1 MVLMSQGIDCHKTI
15 IKRSRLTSKLTGAE
29 SSTEHKNKACK
40 IEVLR
45 RCIK

>member
-1 MVLMSQGIDCHKTI
+1 MVLISQGIDCHKTI
-15 IKRSRLTSKLTGAE
+15 IKISKLTGAE

-40 IEVLR
+40 TKVLR